1 MKFNISKT
9 AGTLLT
15 VFSALMLSGC
25 YDLTDLGHDPFAI
38 EDDRTA
44 GEGGGNGEDVEDETK
59 YADININYTLEGDE
73 LESCKTDLNAAP
85 STFRNFLYEGYYADY
100 QITTNLSHDIY
111 GGYVANNQ
119 PKHALKTPDFGYSD
133 GWSGQRWK
141 HFYEERCSEYR
152 SLMRAFKF
160 ADNPEQYK
168 NQMYITR
175 IYFAF
180 ITLANT
186 DTYGAMPFKV
196 YAQARIP
203 ETNNVEYDSQK
214 DIYDAMFRMLE
225 QAVDSIDP
233 ADGSQ
238 YKIDADDI
246 CYFGD
251 TYKWLRFANTLR
263 LRMALRVSNVDPARA
278 REEAVA
284 ALSNEYGLMTS
295 NDDNMQTVPRYAP
308 VAIGGRD
315 EGGSENALAM
325 CSVAYNGE
333 SVMSWDLENFYRT
346 LSTGGGKYT
355 IKQGRNNSIEK
366 TIDPRC
372 LVCWYRANMTST
384 GIAAGEESLRED
396 FTGCHRGAQEPAIS
410 MSQLNF
416 SITRTEPKPA
426 SKNLNPKY
434 WFNYARPTVWMGYAE
449 SLFLRAEAALRGWGA
464 GSPEELFREGVQASM
479 DYYMIDSA
487 EAQSYING
495 LVALNDGTFSSGDN
509 EKILEAIIT
518 QKWMAVFP
526 NGNEAWAEYRRTDY
540 PALETQLT
548 NMSGGDVPDGKTIK
562 RLLYPNS
569 ENSNQYFTSH
579 PELQS
584 GNTQGTRLW
593 WDVADTNDGAGNRV
607 TPSNFR

>member
-25 YDLTDLGHDPFAI
+25 YDLNDLGHDPFAI

-44 GEGGGNGEDVEDETK
+44 GDGGGNGEDVEDETK

-593 WDVADTNDGAGNRV
+593 WDVADTNDGSGQRV